1 MTDLLQWMA
10 GDLAWSTRAYAT
22 LTGVRRQLAVPLT
35 VRALV
40 RDRGAAARSAERVL
54 RWPFERV
61 VTAHNQVLDNHAY
74 AQVTQAL
81 AVL

>member
-40 RDRGAAARSAERVL
+40 RDRRAAARSAERVL

-61 VTAHNQVLDNHAY
+61 VTAHNQVVHTDAY
-74 AQVTQAL
+74 ARVTRAL
-81 AVL
+81 AMH

>member
-10 GDLAWSTRAYAT
+10 GDLAWSTRVYAT

-40 RDRGAAARSAERVL
+40 RDRRAAARSAERVL

-61 VTAHNQVLDNHAY
+61 VRANNQVVDTDAY
-74 AQVTQAL
+74 AQVTRAL
-81 AVL
+81 AMH

>member
-40 RDRGAAARSAERVL
+40 RDRRAAARSAERVL

-61 VTAHNQVLDNHAY
+61 VTAHNQVVDTDAY
-74 AQVTQAL
+74 AQVTPTFAML
-81 AVL
+81 